1 MHKWFLPTVSEIL
14 ALAEADPTQLDAG
27 ALDGAGNLC
36 HSRHTA
42 SAGLADRKRLKA
54 EREWSGAIAA
64 LSCLLQQEIAR
75 TPFAKA
81 QPERLGEESSAA
93 QPDRLRRE
101 LQHPLTPSPVKG
113 LVLSGPHSHLSHPA
127 LVANYS
133 AWTFTCAES
142 HSPALP
148 LPRDPRVPV
157 AAFCA
162 APAENSRPAILPLLP
177 ADPLTS
183 EQFCVILTP
192 HFSLAIV
199 LGASRLN
206 PVASLKPEFTYN
218 VLGNQEQQLDT
229 GNEPAFQ
236 FSFDPEVVWQV
247 WQALRPRAAL
257 TSSGGQFCEL
267 DSLVEQFA
275 PCAPDYKTVTQFAKL
290 LLEFQPEPA
299 QTESHRV
306 PAPFSAEPR
315 ALPAAKDSA
324 ASAESDSSE
333 ALSRRRSAC
342 ETNPIAVRQTNSEE
356 RKNTR
361 LQRERDASAQ
371 PRAPKSNLNA
381 DALNQRIEQLNS
393 SSGESFSEQSQP
405 QDVELLQALAHEVRT
420 PLTTIRTLTRL
431 LLKRPK
437 LDAEVRKRLEM
448 IDRECTEQIDR
459 FSLIFRAVELETSQ
473 ANLMPVRLTPTSLA
487 SAISSCIPRWQKQ
500 ASRRNITLDVV
511 LPQKMPSVVSDPTM
525 LDQVLTGL
533 IENVTSSLPLGSHI
547 QLQVIPA
554 GHQLKVQL
562 QSQADSS
569 GKSPANSATQPT
581 VKSIGQLLMFQPETG
596 NLSLNLSVT
605 KNLFHALGGKLIVR
619 HKPQQGEVLTIF
631 LPLE

>member
-1 MHKWFLPTVSEIL
+1 MDKWFLPTVSEIL
-14 ALAEADPTQLDAG
+14 ALAGADGVQSDAG
-27 ALDGAGNLC
+27 AADSAGNLC
-36 HSRHTA
+36 HSRLTA
-42 SAGLADRKRLKA
+42 SAGKAERKRLKA
-54 EREWSGAIAA
+54 EREWFSAISA
-64 LSCLLQQEIAR
+64 LSCLLQQDIAR
-75 TPFAKA
+75 TPIQRA
-81 QPERLGEESSAA
+81 QLSRLGEGSSAA
-93 QPDRLRRE
+93 QSYRLQRE
-101 LQHPLTPSPVKG
+101 LQHPLTPAPLKG

-142 HSPALP
+142 HLPALP
-148 LPRDPRVPV
+148 LPAGPRVPV

-177 ADPLTS
+177 ADPLTN
-183 EQFCVILTP
+183 EKFCVILTP

-199 LGASRLN
+199 LGAPRLN
-206 PVASLKPEFTYN
+206 PVASVKPEITHN
-218 VLGNQEQQLDT
+218 VVRNQEQPRDSWS
-229 GNEPAFQ
+229 EPAFQ

-257 TSSGGQFCEL
+257 TSSASQFCDL

-275 PCAPDYKTVTQFAKL
+275 PCAPHYKTVTQFAKL

-299 QTESHRV
+299 ETESHRI
-306 PAPFSAEPR
+306 PAPPGVKPA
-315 ALPAAKDSA
+315 ALPAALDSA
-324 ASAESDSSE
+324 AV
-333 ALSRRRSAC
+333 SRRRSAS
-342 ETNPIAVRQTNSEE
+342 EPNPIAERQTHSEK
-356 RKNTR
+356 RKNAR
-361 LQRERDASAQ
+361 NLPENDAYFA
-371 PRAPKSNLNA
+371 PAAPKSNLNPE
-381 DALNQRIEQLNS
+381 ALNQRIPQLNS
-393 SSGESFSEQSQP
+393 PTGNSFSEQSPP

-437 LDAEVRKRLEM
+437 LEAEVRKRLEM

-473 ANLMPVRLTPTSLA
+473 ANLVPVRLTPTSLA
-487 SAISSCIPRWQKQ
+487 AAISSCIPRWQKQ

-562 QSQADSS
+562 QSQADSTGKLPVS
-569 GKSPANSATQPT
+569 GQPAI
-581 VKSIGQLLMFQPETG
+581 KSIGQLLMFQPETG

-605 KNLFHALGGKLIVR
+605 KNLFQALGGKLIVR

>member
-1 MHKWFLPTVSEIL
+1 MYKWFLPTVSEVL
-14 ALAEADPTQLDAG
+14 ALAEANPTQSDAG
-27 ALDGAGNLC
+27 ARDSAGNLC
-36 HSRHTA
+36 HPPLTA

-75 TPFAKA
+75 NPFERA
-81 QPERLGEESSAA
+81 QPSRLREESSAA
-93 QPDRLRRE
+93 PPLCLRRE
-101 LQHPLTPSPVKG
+101 THHPITPSPVKG
-113 LVLSGPHSHLSHPA
+113 LVLSGPAPVLSHPA

-133 AWTFTCAES
+133 AWAFTGAEF

-148 LPRDPRVPV
+148 PPPAAQLPV

-162 APAENSRPAILPLLP
+162 TPAPYSRPAILPLLP

-183 EQFCVILTP
+183 EQFCIILTP
-192 HFSLAIV
+192 HFSLAVV
-199 LGASRLN
+199 LGE
-206 PVASLKPEFTYN
+206 SLFNQMANSKRGFTDTA
-218 VLGNQEQQLDT
+218 VRNQEQQSDPW
-229 GNEPAFQ
+229 GEPAFQ
-236 FSFDPEVVWQV
+236 FSFDPEVIWQV
-247 WQALRPRAAL
+247 WQTLRPRAAL
-257 TSSGGQFCEL
+257 TSSAGQLSEL
-267 DSLVEQFA
+267 DNLVEQFA
-275 PCAPDYKTVTQFAKL
+275 PVAPHYKTVTQFAKL

-299 QTESHRV
+299 QTEV
-306 PAPFSAEPR
+306 R
-315 ALPAAKDSA
+315 ALPPAPGLDRAAR
-324 ASAESDSSE
+324 AELDSSA
-333 ALSRRRSAC
+333 ALSRRCGAS
-342 ETNPIAVRQTNSEE
+342 ETNRIAVRQTNSEQI
-356 RKNTR
+356 KNSPPVP
-361 LQRERDASAQ
+361 EKDANSA
-371 PRAPKSNLNA
+371 PTTPKSNLNT

-393 SSGESFSEQSQP
+393 SSSKSFSEQSQP

-437 LDAEVRKRLEM
+437 LDAEIRKRLEM
-448 IDRECTEQIDR
+448 IDRECSEQIDR

-473 ANLMPVRLTPTSLA
+473 TNLVPVRLTPTSLA
-487 SAISSCIPRWQKQ
+487 TVISSCIPRWQKK
-500 ASRRNITLDVV
+500 ASRRNITLDIL

-533 IENVTSSLPLGSHI
+533 IENFTCTLPLGGHM
-547 QLQVIPA
+547 QVQVIPA

-562 QSQADSS
+562 QSQADSTGKLPVS
-569 GKSPANSATQPT
+569 GQPAM
-581 VKSIGQLLMFQPETG
+581 KSIGQLLMFQPETG

-605 KNLFHALGGKLIVR
+605 KNLFQALGGKLIVR

>member
-1 MHKWFLPTVSEIL
+1 MYKWFLPTVSEVL
-14 ALAEADPTQLDAG
+14 AVAEADPTQSDAG
-27 ALDGAGNLC
+27 AADSAGHKCN
-36 HSRHTA
+36 RAQTA
-42 SAGLADRKRLKA
+42 SAGLADNQRLKA
-54 EREWSGAIAA
+54 EREWTGAIAA
-64 LSCLLQQEIAR
+64 LSCLLEKEMAR
-75 TPFAKA
+75 TPVERA
-81 QPERLGEESSAA
+81 QPSRLGEGSSAA
-93 QPDRLRRE
+93 QPSRLPKE
-101 LQHPLTPSPVKG
+101 LQHPLTPSAVKG
-113 LVLSGPHSHLSHPA
+113 LVLCGPHCHLSHPA

-133 AWTFTCAES
+133 VWAFSAAQS
-142 HSPALP
+142 LSPALP
-148 LPRDPRVPV
+148 PLPAAQLPV

-162 APAENSRPAILPLLP
+162 APATNSPPAILPLLP
-177 ADPLTS
+177 ADPLTN

-192 HFSLAIV
+192 HFSVAIV
-199 LGASRLN
+199 LGASLFGDEKN
-206 PVASLKPEFTYN
+206 SKPQFTDN
-218 VLGNQEQQLDT
+218 VVRNQEQQLDT
-229 GNEPAFQ
+229 RNEPAFQ
-236 FSFDPEVVWQV
+236 FSFDPQVVWQI

-257 TSSGGQFCEL
+257 NSRAGQLCEL
-267 DSLVEQFA
+267 DSLVEKFA
-275 PCAPDYKTVTQFAKL
+275 PVAPHYKTVTQFAKL

-299 QTESHRV
+299 AALSQRLL
-306 PAPFSAEPR
+306 AQQSAVAH

-324 ASAESDSSE
+324 ARGELENSANLSSRCSASEPNSD
-333 ALSRRRSAC
+333 
-342 ETNPIAVRQTNSEE
+342 AVSQINSEDI
-356 RKNTR
+356 KNTR
-361 LQRERDASAQ
+361 LQL
-371 PRAPKSNLNA
+371 PRQAGSPPAVPKSNLNT
-381 DALNQRIEQLNS
+381 DAFNRRIQKLNS
-393 SSGESFSEQSQP
+393 SSDESCSEPSQP
-405 QDVELLQALAHEVRT
+405 QDIELLQALAHEVRT

-437 LDAEVRKRLEM
+437 LDAEIRKRLEM
-448 IDRECTEQIDR
+448 IDRECSEQIDR
-459 FSLIFRAVELETSQ
+459 FSLIFRAAELETSQ

-569 GKSPANSATQPT
+569 GKLPVSGQPAI
-581 VKSIGQLLMFQPETG
+581 KSIGQLLMFQPETG

-605 KNLFHALGGKLIVR
+605 KNLFQALGGKLIVR